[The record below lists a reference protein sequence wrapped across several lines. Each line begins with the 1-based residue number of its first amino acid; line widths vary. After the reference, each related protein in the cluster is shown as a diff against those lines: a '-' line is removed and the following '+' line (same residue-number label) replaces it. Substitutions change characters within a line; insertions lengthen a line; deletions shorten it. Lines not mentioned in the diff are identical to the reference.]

1 MISFIVGKQN
11 NEPLTL
17 LISTSCKKDL
27 YILKKINLGK
37 FNNVHLSKQ
46 KFGFKIPCF
55 HICRATLNL
64 LFFTFYEIFFFL
76 QLVFPL
82 FLQPLL

>member
-27 YILKKINLGK
+27 YVLKKINLGK
-37 FNNVHLSKQ
+37 FNNVHLSK
-46 KFGFKIPCF
+46 
-55 HICRATLNL
+55 
-64 LFFTFYEIFFFL
+64 
-76 QLVFPL
+76 
-82 FLQPLL
+82 